1 VLFPHLAGLR
11 VERVFT
17 RGRSVRLA
25 VISEAGKATCPD
37 CGVFSARVHSRY
49 ERRLADMAVGGQ
61 DLMIHLR
68 VRRFMCDSSACSRK
82 TFAERF
88 PELVVPYARRT
99 LLLRR
104 TLETMALALGGRPAA
119 RLARGLCVEVSRSTL
134 LRLLRALP
142 LPAVGSLAA
151 VGVDDFAF
159 RRGHTYGT
167 VLVDMHT
174 RQPVELLADRLSE
187 TFADWLRTHPG
198 AQVIC
203 RDRAGSYAEGARVG
217 APDAIQ
223 VADRWHLFRNLSDA
237 VDRVARNHRGCLREL
252 AEQPSAQPAPAT
264 ASTLTGAFVAESVE
278 TTERIGV
285 SGRRALATRQ
295 RHAEVHALLERGMSL
310 NAISRE
316 LQLQRNTVRRY
327 ARAATAEEMLT
338 QNPKRGSQ
346 LDPFTGYLAMRWEQ
360 DCTNAVELTAEIRRR
375 GYRGSERSVRDL
387 VSTWRTSP
395 APPSPTPLRPPTS
408 RQVTMLMM
416 RPRHKLTTDEDEQL
430 HDVLGRCETLRTVNE
445 LVSDFAGMARGRHG
459 HHLNT
464 WIATAQASGVP
475 QLRGFATGLLADYDA
490 VRAGLTL
497 PWSSGAVEG
506 NVTRIKAIK
515 RQMYGRANFDLL
527 RRRVL
532 LAH

>member
-1 VLFPHLAGLR
+1 MLFPHLAGLR

-17 RGRSVRLA
+17 RGRSVRIA
-25 VISEAGKATCPD
+25 VAAEAGKAACPD

-68 VRRFMCDSSACSRK
+68 ARRFLCDSSSCTRR

-88 PELVVPYARRT
+88 PELAVPYGRRT

-119 RLARGLCVEVSRSTL
+119 SLARRLCVEVSRSTL

-142 LPAVGSLAA
+142 VPEVGSLAA

-174 RQPVELLADRLSE
+174 HQPVELLADRLAD

-198 AQVIC
+198 AEVIC

-223 VADRWHLFRNLSDA
+223 VADRWHLLHNLSDA
-237 VDRVARNHRGCLREL
+237 VDRVARNHHGCLRS
-252 AEQPSAQPAPAT
+252 QPEHHAAAPAPAMPCPT
-264 ASTLTGAFVAESVE
+264 TSDTKALVAAPVP
-278 TTERIGV
+278 
-285 SGRRALATRQ
+285 GRRPQITRQ
-295 RHAEVHALLERGMSL
+295 RHGEVHALLEQGMSL
-310 NAISRE
+310 NAISRQ

-327 ARAATAEEMLT
+327 ARAASAEELVT
-338 QNPKRGSQ
+338 QTPKRGSQ
-346 LDPFTGYLAMRWEQ
+346 LDPYTAYLAKRWQQ
-360 DCTNAVELTAEIRRR
+360 DCTNAVTLTAEIRTR
-375 GYRGSERSVRDL
+375 GYTGSERSVRDL

-395 APPSPTPLRPPTS
+395 TAPSPPPVRSPTP
-408 RQVTMLMM
+408 RQVTTLMM
-416 RPRHKLTTDEDEQL
+416 RPRHKLTTDEHAQL
-430 HDVLGRCETLRTVNE
+430 RDVLDRCEALRTVND
-445 LVSDFAGMARGRHG
+445 LVSDFAGMTRERQG

-464 WIATAQASGVP
+464 WIAAAQASGIP
-475 QLRGFATGLLADYDA
+475 PLRRFATGLLADYDA

>member
-1 VLFPHLAGLR
+1 MA
-11 VERVFT
+11 
-17 RGRSVRLA
+17 
-25 VISEAGKATCPD
+25 SEDGKAACPA

-61 DLMIHLR
+61 DLTIHLR
-68 VRRFMCDSSACSRK
+68 ARRFLCGSSSCDRK

-88 PELVVPYARRT
+88 PELVASYGRRT

-104 TLETMALALGGRPAA
+104 TLETIALALGGRPAA
-119 RLARGLCVEVSRSTL
+119 RLARGLCLEVSRSTL

-142 LPAVGSLAA
+142 VPEAGSLAA

-167 VLVDMHT
+167 VLIDMHT

-187 TFADWLRTHPG
+187 TFADWLRAHPG
-198 AQVIC
+198 AKVIC

-237 VDRVARNHRGCLREL
+237 VDRVARNHRGCLRKPT
-252 AEQPSAQPAPAT
+252 EQENAQPATAT
-264 ASTLTGAFVAESVE
+264 APTPTSVTADRGE
-278 TTERIGV
+278 AT
-285 SGRRALATRQ
+285 SGRRELVTRQ

-310 NAISRE
+310 HAISKV

-338 QNPKRGSQ
+338 QNPRRGSQ
-346 LDPFTGYLAMRWEQ
+346 LDPFTDYLAMRWNQE
-360 DCTNAVELTAEIRRR
+360 CTNAVELTAEIRQR
-375 GYRGSERSVRDL
+375 GYQGSERSVRDL
-387 VSTWRTSP
+387 VSTWRTTPVPPSP
-395 APPSPTPLRPPTS
+395 APVRPPTS
-408 RQVTMLMM
+408 RQMTMWMM
-416 RPRHKLTTDEDEQL
+416 RPRHKLTAEELEQL
-430 HDVLGRCETLRTVNE
+430 RDVLGRCETLRAVNE
-445 LVSDFAGMARGRHG
+445 LVSDFAGMARRRQGQ
-459 HHLNT
+459 HLNT
-464 WIATAQASGVP
+464 WIAAAQASTIP
-475 QLRGFATGLLADYDA
+475 QLHGFATGLLADYDA

>member
-1 VLFPHLAGLR
+1 MFG
-11 VERVFT
+11 
-17 RGRSVRLA
+17 RGRSVRIA
-25 VISEAGKATCPD
+25 VASEAGKAGCPA

-49 ERRLADMAVGGQ
+49 ERRVADMAVGGQ
-61 DLMIHLR
+61 ELMIHLR
-68 VRRFMCDSSACSRK
+68 ARRFVCDNSACGRK

-88 PELVVPYARRT
+88 PELVARYGRRT

-142 LPAVGSLAA
+142 VPEVGSLAA

-174 RQPVELLADRLSE
+174 HQPIEILTDRLSD
-187 TFADWLRTHPG
+187 TLADWLRAHPG

-217 APDAIQ
+217 APEAIQ
-223 VADRWHLFRNLSDA
+223 VADRWHLFHNLSDA
-237 VDRVARNHRGCLREL
+237 VERVARNHRGCLREQ
-252 AEQPSAQPAPAT
+252 AEQPTVPPAAVSTSTRAAAETAEPADIT
-264 ASTLTGAFVAESVE
+264 RRSSVA
-278 TTERIGV
+278 
-285 SGRRALATRQ
+285 GRRAQATRH

-310 NAISRE
+310 RAISTE
-316 LQLQRNTVRRY
+316 LGLQRNTVRRY
-327 ARAATAEEMLT
+327 ARADTAEQMLT

-346 LDPFTGYLAMRWEQ
+346 LDPYLAYMAMRWEQ
-360 DCTNAVELTAEIRRR
+360 NCTNAVELTAEIRRQ

-387 VSTWRTSP
+387 VSGWRTSP
-395 APPSPTPLRPPTS
+395 APPSPAPLRPLTS
-408 RQVTMLMM
+408 RQVTTLMM
-416 RPRHKLTTDEDEQL
+416 RPTDKLTDDEHQQL
-430 HDVLGRCETLRTVNE
+430 RDVLGRCETLRAVNE
-445 LVSDFAGMARGRHG
+445 LVSDFAGMARGRKG
-459 HHLNT
+459 QHLDT
-464 WIATAQASGVP
+464 WIASAQASNISP
-475 QLRGFATGLLADYDA
+475 LRGFATGLLADYDA

-497 PWSSGAVEG
+497 HWSSGAVEG

-532 LAH
+532 LSH

>member
-1 VLFPHLAGLR
+1 LFPHLAGLR

-17 RGRSVRLA
+17 RGRPVRITVA
-25 VISEAGKATCPD
+25 SEAGKAACPD
-37 CGVFSARVHSRY
+37 CGVYSARVHSRY
-49 ERRLADMAVGGQ
+49 ERRLSDMAVGGQ

-68 VRRFMCDSSACSRK
+68 ARRFMCDSSSCSRK

-88 PELVVPYARRT
+88 PELVVPYGRRT

-104 TLETMALALGGRPAA
+104 TLEMMALALGGRPAA

-142 LPAVGSLAA
+142 VPEVGGLTA

-174 RQPVELLADRLSE
+174 HQPVELLADRLSE

-198 AQVIC
+198 AEVIC
-203 RDRAGSYAEGARVG
+203 RDRAGSYAEGGRVG

-223 VADRWHLFRNLSDA
+223 VADRWHLFHNLSDA
-237 VDRVARNHRGCLREL
+237 VDRVARNHSRCLHEQ
-252 AEQPSAQPAPAT
+252 AEQPSALAT
-264 ASTLTGAFVAESVE
+264 TPTDIVITEPVE
-278 TTERIGV
+278 TAERIGI
-285 SGRRALATRQ
+285 SGRRAQVTRH
-295 RHAEVHALLERGMSL
+295 RHAEVHALLQQGMSVS
-310 NAISRE
+310 AISRQ
-316 LQLQRNTVRRY
+316 LHLQRNTVRRY
-327 ARAATAEEMLT
+327 ARAASAEEMLT
-338 QNPKRGSQ
+338 QNPKRGRQ
-346 LDPFTGYLAMRWEQ
+346 LDPYLDYLAMRWQQ

-375 GYRGSERSVRDL
+375 GYQGSERSVRDL
-387 VSTWRTSP
+387 VSTWRTTPITPGPKP
-395 APPSPTPLRPPTS
+395 AAPPTS
-408 RQVTMLMM
+408 RQITMLMM
-416 RPRHKLTTDEDEQL
+416 RPRHKLTPDEL
-430 HDVLGRCETLRTVNE
+430 TKLNDVLDRCEALRSVDK
-445 LVSDFAGMARGRHG
+445 LVADFAGMARQRQGN
-459 HHLNT
+459 HLDT
-464 WIATAQASGVP
+464 WIAAAQASDIP
-475 QLRGFATGLLADYDA
+475 PLRQFATGLLADYDA

-497 PWSSGAVEG
+497 HWSSGAVEG
-506 NVTRIKAIK
+506 NVTRIKALK